1 MIHPP
6 TTPTPR
12 PSIETV
18 RFYQQPLWLV
28 CLLMFGM
35 AWFSLAHARLNDDSM
50 LTLMQLY
57 KQHHYQAVLRFC
69 EDHSPQHL
77 EDSRLPYYQGLAYLH
92 LGRKANALEAFQQVL
107 WLDPHGPVATLARRG
122 LYQAGGSSST
132 ASTVAVATPSMLSPS
147 TLEPQATAFTALD
160 YLPESGNA
168 HPSTSQ
174 EDPTPQE
181 SFREVTRSTVDPTH
195 RTTDALP
202 DPLPDARITPTST
215 STPKAGLARS
225 ATPNT
230 TANTKPPSTPEANNP
245 NAMMQQLM
253 MMQLMSSMGQ
263 GGSQNANS
271 GGSNPMSMM
280 MPLLLMQQMNGGAGA
295 NGGNSGLP
303 ANFDSKAFSEMMSQS
318 MMMNLDLMNTGD
330 KDK

>member
-6 TTPTPR
+6 TTPTPL
-12 PSIETV
+12 PSLGTV
-18 RFYQQPLWLV
+18 RFYQQPLWLGY
-28 CLLMFGM
+28 LLVFGM

-57 KQHHYQAVLRFC
+57 KQQHYQAVLRFC

-92 LGRKANALEAFQQVL
+92 LGRQANALQAFQQVL

-122 LYQAGGSSST
+122 LHQAGGSSST
-132 ASTVAVATPSMLSPS
+132 ASTVAVATPSTMKTS

-160 YLPESGNA
+160 YSPESGNTL
-168 HPSTSQ
+168 PSTSQ

-181 SFREVTRSTVDPTH
+181 SFREVTRSTVDPTY
-195 RTTDALP
+195 RTTNALP
-202 DPLPDARITPTST
+202 DPLPDTRITPT
-215 STPKAGLARS
+215 AGLARS
-225 ATPNT
+225 AAPNTIPNT

-263 GGSQNANS
+263 GGGQNANS
-271 GGSNPMSMM
+271 DGSNPMSMM
-280 MPLLLMQQMNGGAGA
+280 MPLLMMQQLNGGAGA